1 MNEHRHEHLVA
12 KLRLAASPRKL
23 RFLKRS
29 RASGGKR
36 SQAELENEGKRVTE
50 IGNVQSIIGK
60 EN

>member
-29 RASGGKR
+29 RASGKAFPKQSLGTR
-36 SQAELENEGKRVTE
+36 ENE
-50 IGNVQSIIGK
+50 
-60 EN
+60 